1 MENLTEVLEYTEEN
15 DERDVNGEV
24 VKIPDNPDNKEE
36 IQPREL
42 DHRDYNELTKAIALA
57 DHDVFKRYLPQLH
70 LYSLA
75 TMPDELAGHKTEDCI
90 RLLKLEKFTHTKDED
105 VLQKLSM
112 VYHATM
118 ELGGNLIV
126 LLNVARLGAPVDIY
140 LGVKYYA
147 ESGAQK
153 ANRDASLG
161 TLFNGLKTQ
170 FPGSSL
176 HLNQE
181 SENESLLTQIFDDHV
196 EYISSVSC
204 VASIR
209 DKQKTEEKK
218 FIQGIEKLID
228 TMKGEPYTALFI
240 AEPILFDEQ
249 AQIRQK
255 YQDIYTAMVPFAKT
269 SWSFNEENGT
279 SVMHTVTQGAS
290 KAINESVSRT
300 TENGFNVGI
309 SFGGNM
315 GQQNSHTDSSPTK
328 AARTGQALTAG
339 LGSAV
344 GLVGTILTLSGVGTG
359 VGIACSVIAGALGA
373 AGGAISGGSFSDNVV
388 KSFGGDIHLNGGYSH
403 STAKTDTQG
412 VTDTEH
418 RDESDAEGS
427 QHSLGRTIQIE
438 NANKMVEELLKR
450 IEENLKRVKE
460 CEDFGGYKCGAYFLS
475 AKQENALLAANTYRA
490 LMLGEGSSVESGAVN
505 IWSKRE
511 SAETVSGMKE
521 YLKQFEHPQFKLLV
535 YDYKKQNLEEY
546 GEDDYVFYSPATI
559 VSGSELPLH
568 LGLPTKSVYGLP
580 VVEHAEFGRNIYKK
594 YTSEDGRKLDLGN
607 IYHMGRTEKSP
618 VQLDFS
624 ELTAHTFITGSTGSG
639 KTNTVCKMLEE
650 FDKKGVNFLVVE
662 PAKGEY
668 KNYFGGKENVSV
680 YGTNSKL
687 TPMLKINPFSFP
699 TSIHV
704 LEHLDRLVEIFNVC
718 WPMYAAMPAVLKNA
732 IEKSYEDCGWNL
744 VESENPYGKNLYP
757 CFADVARNVKAIID
771 SSEYDKENKGA
782 YKGALVTRLRDLT
795 NGINGLIFSD
805 DEIPMNKFFNEN
817 VIVDLSRVGSNE
829 TKSLIM
835 GMLVLKL
842 QEHRMASE
850 KPDNKH
856 LNHVTVLEEAHNLLK
871 RTSTEQSSESSNLL
885 GKSVEMLANSIAEM
899 RTYGE
904 GFIIADQAPG
914 LLDMSVIRNTNTKI
928 IMRLPDLSDRE
939 LVGKAAGLNDEQI
952 IEIGKFELGV
962 AAVMQSGWL
971 EPVLCKVDECKSKYP
986 LVYEKETKKKVD
998 VNGEKMT
1005 EIATYLSKGTKIGQ
1019 EILTKEIM
1027 PYLKDFGVPA
1037 SVRVSIFKQLEH
1049 PTKEIRMTKLAPMM
1063 SALFPEVKKAVISAY
1078 DSYPDAC
1085 EWTRCAEEALS
1096 EQIQSDI
1103 SDQVRRDII
1112 QAIITQH
1119 IFIERRSQADIER
1132 WAKTGGLR

>member
-90 RLLKLEKFTHTKDED
+90 RLLKLEKFTHTKGED
-105 VLQKLSM
+105 VLQKLST

-118 ELGGNLIV
+118 ELGGSLIV
-126 LLNVARLGAPVDIY
+126 LVNVERLGAPVDIY

-153 ANRDASLG
+153 ANRDASIG

-181 SENESLLTQIFDDHV
+181 SENERLLTQIFDDHV

-228 TMKGEPYTALFI
+228 TMKGECYTALFI

-249 AQIRQK
+249 AKIRQK
-255 YQDIYTAMVPFAKT
+255 YQDIYTALAPFAKT
-269 SWSFNEENGT
+269 SWSFNEENGN
-279 SVMHTVTQGAS
+279 SVMHSVSKGTAKTISESTSETQGH
-290 KAINESVSRT
+290 SVNIGMS
-300 TENGFNVGI
+300 I
-309 SFGGNM
+309 GGNF
-315 GQQNSHTDSSPTK
+315 GQTNTHTKNTPTK
-328 AARTGQALTAG
+328 TARVGQ
-339 LGSAV
+339 
-344 GLVGTILTLSGVGTG
+344 
-359 VGIACSVIAGALGA
+359 
-373 AGGAISGGSFSDNVV
+373 AISGVASGLSGLAILIPGICAVTSILGAIGGAMSGDSVSDSIA
-388 KSFGGDIHLNGGYSH
+388 KTFGGFASVNAGYTYSSSKTNTKGQDVSEHLDETNG
-403 STAKTDTQG
+403 
-412 VTDTEH
+412 
-418 RDESDAEGS
+418 DEKH
-427 QHSLGRTIQIE
+427 QSLGRTIQIE
-438 NANKMVEELLKR
+438 NTNKMIEELLKR
-450 IEENLKRVKE
+450 IEENLERVSE
-460 CEDFGGYKCGAYFLS
+460 CEDFGGYKCGAYFLAS
-475 AKQENALLAANTYRA
+475 KQENALLAANTYRA
-490 LMLGEGSSVESGAVN
+490 LMLGEGSAAESGAVN
-505 IWSKRE
+505 TWSKRE
-511 SAETVSGMKE
+511 SAETISDMKE
-521 YLKQFEHPQFKLLV
+521 YLSRFEHPQFKLLV
-535 YDYKKQNLEEY
+535 YDPNKPNLEDY
-546 GEDDYVFYSPATI
+546 GEEDWIFYSPATI
-559 VSGSELPLH
+559 VSGAELPLH

-580 VVEHAEFGRNIYKK
+580 VVEHAEFGRNIYNK
-594 YTSEDGRKLDLGN
+594 YIPKDNRELKLGK
-607 IYHMGRTEKSP
+607 IYHMGREEKES
-618 VQLDFS
+618 QMKLNFS

-650 FDKKGVNFLVVE
+650 FDKKDVKFLVVE

-668 KNYFGGKENVSV
+668 KNYFGGKEGVSV
-680 YGTNSKL
+680 YGTNPKL
-687 TPMLKINPFSFP
+687 TPMLRINPFRFP
-699 TSIHV
+699 TDIHV

-718 WPMYAAMPAVLKNA
+718 WPLYAAMPAVLKNA

-744 VESENPYGKNLYP
+744 VESENPYGEHLYP

-782 YKGALVTRLRDLT
+782 YKGALLTRLQSLT
-795 NGINGLIFSD
+795 NGINGLIFTD
-805 DEIPMNKFFNEN
+805 DEIPMSKLFDEN

-842 QEHRMASE
+842 QEHRMVE
-850 KPDNKH
+850 GEPNNEQLK
-856 LNHVTVLEEAHNLLK
+856 HVTVLEEAHNLLK
-871 RTSTEQSSESSNLL
+871 RTSTEQSAESANLL
-885 GKSVEMLANSIAEM
+885 GKSVEMLANAIAEM

-939 LVGKAAGLNDEQI
+939 LVGKAAGLNDDQI
-952 IEIGKFELGV
+952 TEIGKFELGV

-971 EPVLCKVDECKSKYP
+971 EPVLCKVDKCKSKYP
-986 LVYEKETKKKVD
+986 LVYKKENKKKVD
-998 VNGEKMT
+998 VNAEKMIK
-1005 EIATYLSKGTKIGQ
+1005 IATYLSEGTKIGQ

-1027 PYLKDFGVPA
+1027 TDLKDSGVSA

-1078 DSYPDAC
+1078 DSYPDVC

-1119 IFIERRSQADIER
+1119 IFIERCSQADIER